1 VILCSALLLSLAL
14 PTADTTRGRVLF
26 EIGDGAT
33 IEHGFGKVSGFTFD
47 AAGRLYVSDFQD
59 AVVAVFGTDGQR
71 LALIGRKGDGP
82 GEFRAPTG
90 PVFGPD
96 GALYVRNHSFLAR
109 FGAPQRGEIA
119 SRFDRNLSGPPM
131 AHWTSFSATHFDASG
146 RYYFPLEWMD
156 GNTSAPVRFFARYTT
171 GGQLVDSLPIP
182 SFPGEPSSTASVRT
196 GPRGGRMITGL
207 NAAPFEP
214 RPVWALTPTGTVI
227 SGDGTTPQLQ
237 ETDRTKRVIRT
248 ISIPPD
254 QRAIPARERA
264 ESLAALR
271 QRIDSLGGPL
281 SEVRGTSLAVRTQ
294 RLPERYPSYTGLL
307 IVIGELW
314 VRRWARTG
322 TTHFD
327 RLRLD
332 GTPLGALQLPVEC
345 ANAPAPVVTGD
356 RVVCLVIDRETGAE
370 QVAVL
375 ARPRG

>member
-1 VILCSALLLSLAL
+1 VIILATALALLA
-14 PTADTTRGRVLF
+14 PVDTTRGRLLF

-33 IEHGFGKVSGFTFD
+33 IEHGFGRVSGFAFD

-59 AVVAVFGTDGQR
+59 AVIVVFGPDGR
-71 LALIGRKGDGP
+71 PLARIGRNGDGP

-90 PVFGPD
+90 PVIGPG

-109 FGAPQRGEIA
+109 FGPPQRGEIY
-119 SRFDRNLSGPPM
+119 SRFDRNLPGPPM
-131 AHWTSFSATHFDASG
+131 AHWTSYGATHFDASG

-156 GNTSAPVRFFARYTT
+156 GNTSAPVRFYARYTT
-171 GGQLVDSLPIP
+171 DGQLVDSLPVP
-182 SFPGEPSSTASVRT
+182 TFPGEPSPTASVRT
-196 GPRGGRMITGL
+196 SPNGGRMIAGL

-214 RPVWALTPTGTVI
+214 RPVWALTPAGTVI

-237 ETDRTKRVIRT
+237 ETDRTRRVLRT
-248 ISIPPD
+248 FTIPSD
-254 QRAIPARERA
+254 QRPVPARERA

-271 QRIDSLGGPL
+271 QRIDSLAGPL

-307 IVIGELW
+307 IVNGELW
-314 VRRWARTG
+314 VRRWARPG

-332 GTPLGALQLPVEC
+332 GTSLGALHLPVEC
-345 ANAPAPVVTGD
+345 ANAPAPVVTRD

-375 ARPRG
+375 AR